1 MEMFVQYMGMTP
13 MEAIVAATANGA
25 FAMRMEGEVGTLEPG
40 RVADVLVVDG
50 DPLADVRIL
59 QNRERIVEVIKD
71 GRRVDLTTPIPERRM
86 RSTDQVRLLA
96 SCPLTRG
103 LAITEEQLERLAR
116 V

>member
-1 MEMFVQYMGMTP
+1 MFVQYMGMTP
-13 MEAIVAATANGA
+13 MDAIVAATRNGA

-50 DPLADVRIL
+50 DPLADITVL
-59 QNRERIVEVIKD
+59 QDRERIVEVIKD
-71 GRRVDLTTPIPERRM
+71 GKRTDLSTPIPERRL
-86 RSTDQVRLLA
+86 RATDQVRFLA

-103 LAITEEQLERLAR
+103 LALTEEQIEKLSH